1 MIESQQDMCG
11 SKPRENILLRKYPPM
26 ETLPVPIRENAEHW
40 YAMRAT
46 YRRELDAMAR
56 LKSASLGCFIPMQ
69 YHFRLRHGRRV
80 KELVPVVRNLLFVH
94 ARPSDLRR
102 VKDELPYLQYI
113 TDTRSHE
120 KIIVPD
126 AQMRHFIAAA
136 GTYSDQLLYFRPE
149 EVNLSK
155 GTRVRVTGGDFAGRE
170 GVFVKVKGA
179 RDRRVVIAI
188 EGVIAVALA
197 TIHPDLI
204 EPIPV

>member
-1 MIESQQDMCG
+1 MESFPSSSQEPSVQ
-11 SKPRENILLRKYPPM
+11 
-26 ETLPVPIRENAEHW
+26 W

-46 YRRELDAMAR
+46 YRRELDAMSR

-94 ARPSDLRR
+94 ARPAELRR
-102 VKDELPYLQYI
+102 VKEEIPYLQYI

-126 AQMRHFIAAA
+126 AQMRHFIAVA

-149 EVNLSK
+149 EVNLAK

-204 EPIPV
+204 EPIG

>member
-1 MIESQQDMCG
+1 MRG
-11 SKPRENILLRKYPPM
+11 SKPQENILFTKESLM
-26 ETLPVPIRENAEHW
+26 ESFPSSSQEPSAQW

-46 YRRELDAMAR
+46 YRRELDAMSR

-94 ARPSDLRR
+94 ARPAELRR
-102 VKDELPYLQYI
+102 VKEEIPYLQYI

-136 GTYSDQLLYFRPE
+136 GTYNDQLLYFRPE
-149 EVNLSK
+149 EVNLAK

-204 EPIPV
+204 EPIG

>member
-1 MIESQQDMCG
+1 MRN
-11 SKPRENILLRKYPPM
+11 SKPRKNTLFSKKTLMDFLPSPSR
-26 ETLPVPIRENAEHW
+26 ETVAHW

-46 YRRELDAMAR
+46 YRRELEAMSR
-56 LKSASLGCFIPMQ
+56 LKAASLGCFVPMQ

-80 KELVPVVRNLLFVH
+80 KELVPVVRNLLFVY
-94 ARPSDLRR
+94 ARPAELRR

-120 KIIVPD
+120 KIIIPD
-126 AQMRHFIAAA
+126 VQMRHFIAAA

-204 EPIPV
+204 VPVES

>member
-1 MIESQQDMCG
+1 MESFPSSSQELSAQ
-11 SKPRENILLRKYPPM
+11 
-26 ETLPVPIRENAEHW
+26 W

-46 YRRELDAMAR
+46 YRRELDAMSR

-94 ARPSDLRR
+94 ARPAELRR
-102 VKDELPYLQYI
+102 VKEEIPYLQYI

-126 AQMRHFIAAA
+126 AQMRHFIAVA

-149 EVNLSK
+149 EVNLAK

-204 EPIPV
+204 EPIG

>member
-1 MIESQQDMCG
+1 MESLP
-11 SKPRENILLRKYPPM
+11 SLSREPS
-26 ETLPVPIRENAEHW
+26 EQW

-46 YRRELDAMAR
+46 YRRELEAMDR
-56 LKSASLGCFIPMQ
+56 LKSASLGCFVPMQ

-80 KELVPVVRNLLFVH
+80 KELVPVVRNLLFVY

-102 VKDELPYLQYI
+102 VKAELPFLQYI

-126 AQMRHFIAAA
+126 AQMRHFIAAT

-149 EVNLSK
+149 EVNLAK

-204 EPIPV
+204 EPIND